1 MLTASDVPRAR
12 ASSLSKERTAQRGA
26 GGPACQGAKS
36 APWLSACLRQEQGK
50 PPASSAMLQQLLLEG
65 RAQLGSSGAGRDAG
79 SPDASP
85 GPVCYRDTG
94 HRSLQGALLGC
105 WSKDAQA
112 LGAPPNHVGDSSHKP
127 GSCGRLCCWH
137 PSPGQRGSTLT
148 AQPACCVLI
157 LGPAEAAGGE
167 GLGTCPVHCQ

>member
-1 MLTASDVPRAR
+1 MAREGRRVRVPSLLPGSLPAFVRSR
-12 ASSLSKERTAQRGA
+12 ASPQQAQR
-26 GGPACQGAKS
+26 CF
-36 APWLSACLRQEQGK
+36 
-50 PPASSAMLQQLLLEG
+50 SSYSLPEG

-94 HRSLQGALLGC
+94 HRSLQGALLGY

>member
-1 MLTASDVPRAR
+1 MAREGRRVRVPSLLPGSLPAFVRSR
-12 ASSLSKERTAQRGA
+12 ASPQQAQRCFSSYCQRGERSWGA
-26 GGPACQGAKS
+26 VGQGVM
-36 APWLSACLRQEQGK
+36 RV
-50 PPASSAMLQQLLLEG
+50 
-65 RAQLGSSGAGRDAG
+65 AQTHPLGQFA
-79 SPDASP
+79 
-85 GPVCYRDTG
+85 TG
-94 HRSLQGALLGC
+94 TPRHRSLQGALLGC